1 MSESE
6 LAECLVTLL
15 GFLPEGG
22 RAELPAGRERE
33 AADQTLLD
41 SARSAGAEH
50 ITQLLDRHLPY
61 KIGVKHFLEQLLGL
75 QMPQSLSAGEF
86 PTSIETTRAN
96 LPGSAA
102 PSAQKD
108 RKPSAKSESDR
119 ASETHSKTATA

>member
-75 QMPQSLSAGEF
+75 QMPQATGEF

-96 LPGSAA
+96 LPGSA
-102 PSAQKD
+102 PQKD